1 MTNLEVIRAFIN
13 KEEGHSLHITSENN
27 KLFSYTTC
35 IAQWYDDKIIINCT
49 KYSLTSSKHKTML
62 LREIPG
68 YITLI
73 KLNDVLKDEDD
84 LEKYIFKI
92 I

>member
-1 MTNLEVIRAFIN
+1 MTNLKTIRAFVN
-13 KEEGHSLHITSENN
+13 KEEGHSLHIISENN
-27 KLFSYTTC
+27 KLFSYATC

-62 LREIPG
+62 LTEIPR
-68 YITLI
+68 YIELI
-73 KLNDVLKDEDD
+73 ELNDIPKDEDD

>member
-1 MTNLEVIRAFIN
+1 
-13 KEEGHSLHITSENN
+13 
-27 KLFSYTTC
+27 
-35 IAQWYDDKIIINCT
+35 
-49 KYSLTSSKHKTML
+49 ML

-73 KLNDVLKDEDD
+73 ELNDIPKDEDD

>member
-1 MTNLEVIRAFIN
+1 MTNLKTIRAFVN

-27 KLFSYTTC
+27 KLFSYATY

-49 KYSLTSSKHKTML
+49 KYSLTSSKYKTML

-68 YITLI
+68 YIMLI
-73 KLNDVLKDEDD
+73 ELNDVLKDEDD
-84 LEKYIFKI
+84 LKI
-92 I
+92 YLLK

>member
-27 KLFSYTTC
+27 KLFSYATC

-49 KYSLTSSKHKTML
+49 KYSLNIKQCYCEKFQAILRL
-62 LREIPG
+62 L
-68 YITLI
+68 
-73 KLNDVLKDEDD
+73 N
-84 LEKYIFKI
+84 
-92 I
+92 